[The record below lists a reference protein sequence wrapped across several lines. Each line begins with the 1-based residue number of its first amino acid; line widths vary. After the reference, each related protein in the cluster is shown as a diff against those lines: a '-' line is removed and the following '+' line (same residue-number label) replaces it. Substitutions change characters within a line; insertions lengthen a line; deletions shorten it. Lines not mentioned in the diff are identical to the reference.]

1 MSVVELRERLKH
13 IAGLCY
19 GLSSDLSLL
28 TERNAELLAECEALK
43 AEKERIDRNYRALK
57 GYRKRVASNPE
68 LQRMKAREANRRAY
82 EKKRL
87 KKLAEQSEK

>member
-28 TERNAELLAECEALK
+28 TERNAELLAENETLK
-43 AEKERIDRNYRALK
+43 AERDRLANNLHSLK
-57 GYRKRVASNPE
+57 AYRKKLSDNPE
-68 LQRMKAREANRRAY
+68 LQRIKIREANRRSY
-82 EKKRL
+82 EKRKRE
-87 KKLAEQSEK
+87 KLAEQSDK